1 MKQPKSQTSF
11 FSNSG
16 ELNIPMDLGM
26 LLIGPGVSISS
37 NSIMFAIKN
46 WLHLA
51 FSSETNVPTGIIPT
65 TGKLGSREFAKNQ
78 ALFYSDDKKS
88 LDYALVLLKKRFD
101 DIDITPSASIEQIR
115 GIEGIKVKNLY
126 KQIFGSN
133 FKRNFSAID
142 QINVNINLSNNA
154 IYNLVQLSCIQF
166 GLSPHLGL
174 IHKKRNSFVYDVSDS
189 FKTYDYYNIIKQ
201 SPSSKDCLLLLNK
214 YLLSIKFFN
223 QIEDIFYLFNR
234 V

>member
-126 KQIFGSN
+126 KQIRFYLRDTY
-133 FKRNFSAID
+133 FKENSFQELLTQHQKVS
-142 QINVNINLSNNA
+142 
-154 IYNLVQLSCIQF
+154 
-166 GLSPHLGL
+166 GL
-174 IHKKRNSFVYDVSDS
+174 IKAMGVLNSFT
-189 FKTYDYYNIIKQ
+189 KIK
-201 SPSSKDCLLLLNK
+201 KVL
-214 YLLSIKFFN
+214 
-223 QIEDIFYLFNR
+223 IEDITEQMEKE
-234 V
+234 